1 MKVIFIKD
9 LRGQGKKGE
18 VKEVKDGY
26 GMNYLIKNG
35 YAIKATDG
43 SVNRLNREN
52 ALHALEENLLIKDKK
67 SEKEKLAKETLTFH
81 VKTGKDGRVFGQI
94 STKQIKEELD
104 KLGYKIEK
112 KTIHLDHPIDTLGT
126 HIVSIQLHKQVT
138 AEVKVKVIE
147 K

>member
-9 LRGQGKKGE
+9 LKGQGKKGE

-67 SEKEKLAKETLTFH
+67 SEQEKLAKETLTFK

-104 KLGYKIEK
+104 KLGYKIDK
-112 KTIHLDHPIDTLGT
+112 KTIYLDHPIDTLGT

>member
-9 LRGQGKKGE
+9 LKGQGKKGE
-18 VKEVKDGY
+18 IKEVKDGY

-43 SVNRLNREN
+43 SMNRLNREN
-52 ALHALEENLLIKDKK
+52 QEHELAENLLIKEKK
-67 SEKEKLAKETLTFH
+67 SEKEQLAKEKLIFSM
-81 VKTGKDGRVFGQI
+81 KAGKDGKVFGQV

-104 KLGYKIEK
+104 KLGYKIDK
-112 KTIHLDHPIDTLGT
+112 KTIHLDHPIDTLGE
-126 HIVSIQLHKQVT
+126 HIVTILLHKQVT
-138 AEVKVKVIE
+138 AEVKVKVVE